1 MVKLLL
7 ASSCVIIFSSLAFSQ
22 ETNDQ
27 SANKYI
33 DFVET
38 NLIDK
43 DLRHYS
49 LRLYQSFK
57 DRSFI
62 LRNEQNE
69 IRYTPN
75 NRSGLGVGFAN
86 SIFSLGMGIGNEAG
100 QDETDRFD
108 FSFNITLKRKHVIG
122 LFFQHYKGYNVV
134 ANEDHESIF
143 RDDIS
148 SLTGSINYL
157 RLYNSEKLSLTSV
170 MNGITIQTENAYSL
184 AFGGAMTYKRT
195 AADSSMAKIPGRD
208 NFNEW
213 AQITNL
219 KEYGLSLIGQA
230 NGIIVFPHNIFLT
243 ASFMP
248 GIGLNF
254 QDVLT
259 ETIAYNPKEPL
270 TFTLGISTAIGYNMK
285 RFYTTF
291 KYNGIY
297 NTGSLGYGN
306 YNLLKVN
313 KWKFVLGYKLFK
325 EAENTKH

>member
-1 MVKLLL
+1 VVKLLL
-7 ASSCVIIFSSLAFSQ
+7 TFSYTLIFSCLAISQ
-22 ETNDQ
+22 ETNAQ
-27 SANKYI
+27 GANKYI
-33 DFVET
+33 DFVDT
-38 NLIDK
+38 NLIDR

-62 LRNEQNE
+62 LRNDDHE

-75 NRSGLGVGFAN
+75 NSSGMGIGFAN
-86 SIFSLGMGIGNEAG
+86 SIFSLGMGIGNEG
-100 QDETDRFD
+100 SQNETDRFD

-143 RDDIS
+143 RNDIS

-157 RLYNSEKLSLTSV
+157 RLYNSEKLSLTTV
-170 MNGITIQTENAYSL
+170 MNGITRQKENAYSV
-184 AFGGAMTYKRT
+184 AFGGSMTYKRT
-195 AADSSMAKIPGRD
+195 DADSSMVNIPGMD
-208 NFNEW
+208 NFNPW
-213 AQITNL
+213 AEITNL
-219 KEYGLSLIGQA
+219 KEYGLSMIGQV
-230 NGIIVFPHNIFLT
+230 NGILVLPLDIFIT

-248 GIGLNF
+248 GIGLNI
-254 QDVLT
+254 QNVVT
-259 ETIAYNPKEPL
+259 ETTEYNPKEPL

-306 YNLLKVN
+306 YNDLKVN

-325 EAENTKH
+325 EQKGTKD